1 MVALFIDFIENCKTL
16 IPRKIRGQNLVAM
29 LGAMLIPI
37 QSINN
42 KFVQW
47 AKELRYKLSFTGQV
61 IYLEHILNDVFDP
74 VNRLIYIDDPTVINT
89 DLNAIFYKIEDQPV
103 DFVTYYSTGEPNPM
117 PLQEGLYYQSEY
129 TLVPHFIVFV
139 PTSILTASIQ
149 INISGIVD
157 YYKIAGKKYTIQPY

>member
-1 MVALFIDFIENCKTL
+1 MTTPKLVLLLLSFLCMATVKSQSKMFDNVIDVEVRNTVEI
-16 IPRKIRGQNLVAM
+16 V
-29 LGAMLIPI
+29 
-37 QSINN
+37 NN
-42 KFVQW
+42 KQIVG
-47 AKELRYKLSFTGQV
+47 Y
-61 IYLEHILNDVFDP
+61 
-74 VNRLIYIDDPTVINT
+74 
-89 DLNAIFYKIEDQPV
+89 AIFYKIEDQPV